1 MDTSRYRLVRSTS
14 LPHLHVVHIVGDS
27 TLSLTSLAAAL
38 NIPLIDVSSD
48 FVHQLLTLL
57 PADTLG
63 RRASFSI
70 LLLLTLSTSYNSLT
84 ANH

>member
-14 LPHLHVVHIVGDS
+14 LPHLHVHIVGDS